1 MHTFVQTLPMKRHR
15 PAGSTPPRSDA
26 DTPDT
31 IDAASD
37 CGSPLARDALSCEAL
52 ERTKNAPLPLD
63 DDLRA
68 ICAGIGVAF
77 GQLMRDWS
85 RPGVAP
91 MLFDER
97 TLPSQLCAIGAPVV
111 SFVWTDRRLRDVD
124 RDARARLCAKAM
136 ELLLL
141 LVAER
146 AGASIREFVAAYV
159 LVERAVRSSAT
170 ILKPWTARLLL
181 LAALSLATKAA
192 HDHDVR
198 TADVLD
204 PLADI
209 FAGLD
214 AAELARIEWEL
225 LAHVDYR
232 VPIDGDTYAVYLT
245 ELLAVGGGGRLER
258 DAARALLRTA
268 C

>member
-1 MHTFVQTLPMKRHR
+1 MKRRR
-15 PAGSTPPRSDA
+15 PVGWTPPRGGA

-31 IDAASD
+31 TDAVSD
-37 CGSPLARDALSCEAL
+37 ADSPLARDARSCEAL
-52 ERTKNAPLPLD
+52 EPTKTAPLPLD

-68 ICAGIGVAF
+68 VCAGIGFAF
-77 GQLMRDWS
+77 GQLVQGWS
-85 RPGVAP
+85 RPGAAP

-136 ELLLL
+136 EHLLL
-141 LVAER
+141 LVAELT
-146 AGASIREFVAAYV
+146 GASIRELVSAYV

-192 HDHDVR
+192 HDREVR

-204 PLADI
+204 PLAGI

-225 LAHVDYR
+225 LAHVEYR

-258 DAARALLRTA
+258 DTARALLRIV

>member
-1 MHTFVQTLPMKRHR
+1 MKRHR
-15 PAGSTPPRSDA
+15 AAGWTPPRGGA

-31 IDAASD
+31 IDAAPDAVSD
-37 CGSPLARDALSCEAL
+37 ADSPLARDALARDALSCEAL
-52 ERTKNAPLPLD
+52 EPAKTASLLLD

-68 ICAGIGVAF
+68 VCAGIGFAF
-77 GQLMRDWS
+77 GALMQGWS
-85 RPGVAP
+85 RPGAAP

-97 TLPSQLCAIGAPVV
+97 TLPSELCATGAPVV
-111 SFVWTDRRLRDVD
+111 SFVWTDRRLRAID
-124 RDARARLCAKAM
+124 RTARARLCAKAM
-136 ELLLL
+136 EDLLL

-146 AGASIREFVAAYV
+146 TGASIRELVSAYV
-159 LVERAVRSSAT
+159 LVERVVRSNAT

-181 LAALSLATKAA
+181 LAALSLVTKAA
-192 HDHDVR
+192 HDYDVR

-214 AAELARIEWEL
+214 ATELARIEWEL
-225 LAHVDYR
+225 LAHAEYR
-232 VPIDGDTYAVYLT
+232 VPIDGDAYATYLT

-258 DAARALLRTA
+258 DAARALLRVV

>member
-1 MHTFVQTLPMKRHR
+1 MKRRR
-15 PAGSTPPRSDA
+15 PVGWTPPRGGA

-31 IDAASD
+31 IDAVSD
-37 CGSPLARDALSCEAL
+37 ADSPLARNALSCEAL
-52 ERTKNAPLPLD
+52 KPTETAPRPLD

-68 ICAGIGVAF
+68 VCAGIGLAF
-77 GQLMRDWS
+77 GQLMLSWS

-91 MLFDER
+91 LLFDER
-97 TLPSQLCAIGAPVV
+97 TLCQELCAIGAPVV
-111 SFVWTDRRLRDVD
+111 SFVWTDRRLRHVD

-136 ELLLL
+136 EHLLL

-146 AGASIREFVAAYV
+146 TGSSIRELVSAYV
-159 LVERAVRSSAT
+159 LVERAVRAKAT

-192 HDHDVR
+192 HDHEVR

-225 LAHVDYR
+225 LAHVEYC

-245 ELLAVGGGGRLER
+245 ELLAAGGGGRLEHA
-258 DAARALLRTA
+258 AARALLRVE